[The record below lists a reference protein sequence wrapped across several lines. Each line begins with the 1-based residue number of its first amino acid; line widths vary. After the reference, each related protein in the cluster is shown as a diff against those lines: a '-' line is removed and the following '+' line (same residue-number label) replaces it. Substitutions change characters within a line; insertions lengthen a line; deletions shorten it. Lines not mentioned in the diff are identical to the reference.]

1 MLDAEKHL
9 WRGHPTYPSY
19 SKLQS
24 TGLIHSHPMAGARMP
39 PVATVMNAMVQ
50 ESLIACGHV
59 VSNFSDT
66 NGLVFLGY
74 PLVI

>member
-1 MLDAEKHL
+1 
-9 WRGHPTYPSY
+9 
-19 SKLQS
+19 
-24 TGLIHSHPMAGARMP
+24 MAGARMP